1 MTTGSASSV
10 KKRKVAAKEYLRQAY
25 HISEKIKRLRKRR
38 DDLRRDMY
46 SIGSPSGNMDAD
58 KVQTSVSWDNML
70 REISQ
75 IDYIERDIAK
85 ELARMEDAKQRI
97 IEQIEA
103 LDDERYKSVLFERYI
118 LFSDFEEIAESMGYK
133 LKWIFEL
140 HKQALVT
147 FAIRWKL
154 GE

>member
-1 MTTGSASSV
+1 MTKRSAASV

-25 HISEKIKRLRKRR
+25 HISEKIKRLKKRR
-38 DDLRRDMY
+38 DNLRQDLY

-58 KVQTSVSWDNML
+58 KVQTSVSGDNML
-70 REISQ
+70 RKISQ
-75 IDYIERDIAK
+75 IDYIERDILK
-85 ELARMEDAKQRI
+85 ELISMEDAKQRI

-103 LDDERYKSVLFERYI
+103 LSDERYKTVLFERYI
-118 LFSDFEEIAESMGYK
+118 LFSEFEEIAVSMDYK
-133 LKWIFEL
+133 LKWIYEL

-147 FAIRWKL
+147 FAIKWKL